1 MRHWIAIA
9 LAGGASIVAAAAFAG
24 GPDNEAGVPLSPAEA
39 AGAWTLDSD
48 GHSICTIKLGVDKT
62 KDVYPAKAQSSC
74 NQAFAGEPAGWR
86 PTHDGMQLVGADGAP
101 LLAFSRWSNSLF
113 VSHRSSGVDLQLR
126 RGQEQTP

>member
-1 MRHWIAIA
+1 MRHWIALA
-9 LAGGASIVAAAAFAG
+9 LAAGLSFSAAAALAD

-39 AGAWTLDSD
+39 GGAWTLESD
-48 GHSICTIKLGVDKT
+48 GHSICVIKLGADKA
-62 KDVYPAKAQSSC
+62 KDAYPAKAQSSC
-74 NQAFAGEPAGWR
+74 REVLSGDPAGWR

-101 LLAFSRWSNSLF
+101 LLAFARWSNSLF